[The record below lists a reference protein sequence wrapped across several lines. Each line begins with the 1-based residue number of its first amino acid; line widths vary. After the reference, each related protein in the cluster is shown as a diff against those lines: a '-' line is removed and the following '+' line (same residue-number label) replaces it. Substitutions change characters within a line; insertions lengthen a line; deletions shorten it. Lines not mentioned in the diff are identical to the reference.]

1 MFLPHTVAKRDAPKQ
16 GIPLH
21 IIFELFY
28 QNTSFSVPQ
37 ALFAPVHWHRI
48 SEFQAQGIVRK
59 NQ

>member
-1 MFLPHTVAKRDAPKQ
+1 MFRPNTAAKRDAPKQ

-28 QNTSFSVPQ
+28 QNGSFPMPQ
-37 ALFAPVHWHRI
+37 ALFVPVHWHRI
-48 SEFQAQGIVRK
+48 SEFQVRGIVRR